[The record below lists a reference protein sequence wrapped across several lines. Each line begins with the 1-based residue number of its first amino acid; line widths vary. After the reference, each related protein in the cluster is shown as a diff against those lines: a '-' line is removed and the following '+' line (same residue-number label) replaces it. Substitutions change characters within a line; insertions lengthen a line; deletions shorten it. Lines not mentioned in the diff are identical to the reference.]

1 MISAFD
7 PGASGGVAFFS
18 DKIEAQNLPKN
29 GNEWK
34 LLIDKLRDCETIY
47 VENLWSTPQR
57 RHLANWVLSGSFHQ
71 IMMAIELA
79 GKKAT
84 LVTPENWQ
92 KRLGEKL
99 PKEYN
104 EKKRRLVQIAKTI
117 YPKATLKTADAVC
130 MVAVLTR
137 DEFRD
142 KRKVGK
148 ETEEQFKAEMYLGE
162 LLNKQK

>member
-1 MISAFD
+1 MTAAFD
-7 PGASGGVAFFS
+7 PGASGGVAFFT

-34 LLIDKLRDCETIY
+34 LLIDKLRECDAVY

-57 RHLANWVLSGSFHQ
+57 RHRANWVLSGSFHQ

-99 PKEYN
+99 PNEYN
-104 EKKRRLVQIAKTI
+104 EKKRRLAQIAKTI
-117 YPKATLKTADAVC
+117 YPKATLKTADAIC
-130 MVAVLTR
+130 MIHVL
-137 DEFRD
+137 
-142 KRKVGK
+142 
-148 ETEEQFKAEMYLGE
+148 
-162 LLNKQK
+162 KQQ